1 MTKCKGCKS
10 KIKKELDFCPY
21 CGEAQRG
28 KDSTHLVLILDR
40 SGSMSS
46 VKQATIEGFNQF
58 ISDQKRVPLP
68 ATISL
73 YQFDDIYE
81 PVYENIDLKDAK
93 YLDDNIYQPRNTTA
107 LFDAI
112 GKTINSY
119 VSHYTSLSV
128 KERPKKV
135 LFCIITDG
143 YENASKEFTSKITVK
158 NLMDTVKS
166 KYNWQFSFV
175 GAGIDAY
182 KEAESYG
189 IARGQTMKVN
199 ASSEG
204 MNHFFHDHSHA
215 TVSYR
220 STGDNFLYNQ
230 SKTATNTD

>member
-10 KIKKELDFCPY
+10 KIKKDLDYCPY

-28 KDSTHLVLILDR
+28 KDSAHLILILDR

-46 VKQATIEGFNQF
+46 VKEATIEGFNQF
-58 ISDQKRVPLP
+58 ISDQKKVPLP

-93 YLDDNIYQPRNTTA
+93 YLNDNMYQPRNTTA

-119 VSHYTSLSV
+119 VFLYTSLSI

-143 YENASKEFTSKITVK
+143 CENASTEFRNRKDVK
-158 NLMDTVKS
+158 NLMDSVKN

-182 KEAESYG
+182 KEAEGYG
-189 IARGQTMKVN
+189 IARGQTMKVI
-199 ASSEG
+199 ASPEG
-204 MNHFFHDHSHA
+204 IKNFFHGHSNA

-220 STGDNFLYNQ
+220 STGSKFLYEQ
-230 SKTATNTD
+230 SAETNMD

>member
-10 KIKKELDFCPY
+10 KIKKGLDFCPY
-21 CGEAQRG
+21 CGEALRG

-46 VKQATIEGFNQF
+46 VKEATIEGFNQF
-58 ISDQKRVPLP
+58 ISDQKKVPLP

-73 YQFDDIYE
+73 YQFDDVYE

-93 YLDDNIYQPRNTTA
+93 YLNDNMYQPRNTTA

-119 VSHYTSLSV
+119 ISLYTSLLI

-143 YENASKEFTSKITVK
+143 CENASTEFRSKKSVKDLMDSVK
-158 NLMDTVKS
+158 N

-182 KEAESYG
+182 REAESYG
-189 IARGQTMKVN
+189 IARGQTMKV
-199 ASSEG
+199 SHDDVG
-204 MNHFFHDHSHA
+204 MSNFFHGHSHA
-215 TVSYR
+215 TTSYR
-220 STGDNFLYNQ
+220 STGSKFLYEQ
-230 SKTATNTD
+230 SAKTNTD